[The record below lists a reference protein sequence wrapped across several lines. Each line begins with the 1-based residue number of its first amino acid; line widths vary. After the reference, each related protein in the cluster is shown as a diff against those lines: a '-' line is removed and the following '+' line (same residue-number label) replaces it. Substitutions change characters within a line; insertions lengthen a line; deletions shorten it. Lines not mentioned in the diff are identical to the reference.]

1 VSEAAPLLTL
11 LRRIRRRLRLWI
23 AVEGAVVGAAAGV
36 IVLAG
41 AIAAAHAAG
50 RVVGVARPVALL
62 AAIAAVGALIRGVRR
77 IPLSRC
83 ARFADAALDRQDR
96 VLSAFCL
103 RDTDAPL
110 ARALLADA
118 VARTRTLAPGGAVAP
133 RRPRGLPALA
143 IGAVVL
149 AAAAVAPLRS
159 RAARVPIAAS
169 AAPGAPLASG
179 VLDVEREAARRAAAD
194 AAALRDERLATL
206 AGELQRT
213 LRRLAAGELS
223 DGDALEKLAALQRQA
238 ADAAEQAARDAQAFE
253 AAKKAFAAETA
264 TRGAGEALATEDG
277 DAGARARAALG
288 AAAGNKPTDTAR
300 ALAAAARGVGSA
312 LGAQSD
318 AAETNNNQRRLSREG
333 DGTSASGAGERPGK
347 NATGDA
353 AENDRRLER
362 LQRNLDDAAAACR
375 AGDPSCKSRAEKSG
389 DGLGQL
395 GGRGASAEALRRLER
410 SLRQMRDRLGRGEM
424 RGGDQSVMRGFER
437 AARGEN
443 GQSNE
448 RQGQGPGQ
456 DKGQE
461 QQGDGVGSGEG
472 AGAGTGDAVAEEA
485 QGSGGEGKR
494 GEGKGKGGGAKGNG
508 AASGKGEDGAGTG
521 EAAALF
527 GERHGSESSASNAP
541 GDGVGTGAGGPPL
554 GQRGDMQT
562 RGHETEAAIVNG
574 AGPNR
579 AEVIGGAA
587 DRGFAQRGY
596 ARVFADYQSA
606 VEDAL
611 ATTAVPEGRR
621 YVVRRYFD
629 LIRPRTGKGG
639 GK

>member
-1 VSEAAPLLTL
+1 M
-11 LRRIRRRLRLWI
+11 
-23 AVEGAVVGAAAGV
+23 GAAAGV
-36 IVLAG
+36 ILLAV
-41 AIAAAHAAG
+41 AIAAAHARGHA
-50 RVVGVARPVALL
+50 VGVARPVALL
-62 AAIAAVGALIRGVRR
+62 AASVAVGALVRAARR
-77 IPLSRC
+77 IPLSSC

-103 RDTDAPL
+103 RDTDTPL

-133 RRPRGLPALA
+133 RRPKGLPALA
-143 IGAVVL
+143 IGALVL
-149 AAAAVAPLRS
+149 AAAAVAPVRS
-159 RAARVPIAAS
+159 RAARVPMATP

-194 AAALRDERLATL
+194 AAALHDDRLATL

-213 LRRLAAGELS
+213 LRRLAAGDLS

-238 ADAAEQAARDAQAFE
+238 AEAAEQAARDAQAFE
-253 AAKKAFAAETA
+253 AAKKALAAETA
-264 TRGAGEALATEDG
+264 TRGAGEALTSEDG
-277 DAGARARAALG
+277 DDGARARAALG
-288 AAAGNKPTDTAR
+288 AAAADNPTDTAR

-312 LGAQSD
+312 LGAQNKGDEANSP
-318 AAETNNNQRRLSREG
+318 RRLSREG
-333 DGTSASGAGERPGK
+333 DGQNASGARDKPAD
-347 NATGDA
+347 NADDA
-353 AENDRRLER
+353 NANNERRLER
-362 LQRNLDDAAAACR
+362 LQRNLDDASHACR
-375 AGDPSCKSRAEKSG
+375 AGDPSCKSQAEKSG
-389 DGLGQL
+389 EGLGQL
-395 GGRGASAEALRRLER
+395 GGRGASAEALRQLER
-410 SLRQMRDRLGRGEM
+410 ALRQMRDRLGRGEM
-424 RGGDQSVMRGFER
+424 RSGDQSAMRGFER

-443 GQSNE
+443 GQSGE
-448 RQGQGPGQ
+448 GQGQGQGQRPGQ
-456 DKGQE
+456 GQE

-472 AGAGTGDAVAEEA
+472 AGSGQGDSVAEEGQA
-485 QGSGGEGKR
+485 NGGEGKP
-494 GEGKGKGGGAKGNG
+494 GDGKGKGTGGKGKGAGNG
-508 AASGKGEDGAGTG
+508 KGAESEGTG
-521 EAAALF
+521 EAAALL
-527 GERHGSESSASNAP
+527 GERHSSESSASNTP

-562 RGHETEAAIVNG
+562 RGHEAEARVANG